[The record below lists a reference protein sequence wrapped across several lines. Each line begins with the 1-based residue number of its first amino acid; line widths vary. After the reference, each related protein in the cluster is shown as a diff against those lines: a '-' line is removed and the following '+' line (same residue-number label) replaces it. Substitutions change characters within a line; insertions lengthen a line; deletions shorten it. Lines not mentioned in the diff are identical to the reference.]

1 VHQSYVIVIG
11 ASHKTAPLAVRER
24 LAINDDEAPSA
35 LHYLKEYATEALI
48 LSTCNRTEL
57 YLVTTDMEQALS
69 GAMGL
74 LSARSGIPLHQQECG
89 IYGYSDNAAV
99 SHLLEVAAG
108 MDSLVPGEHEILTQI
123 RRANKT
129 AREHGTLG
137 PILERLCQVALHA
150 GKRARTETSIGR
162 HPASVSLAAARLAQ
176 EVCNGLEG
184 RSALVVG
191 AGQTARLTAQA
202 LRSCGIGTIHAV
214 NRTFAKAQDMA
225 QQVGGHAWEMSAFPL
240 LLPRVDV
247 VVSCTSAPETILS
260 MEELVAAQSRRHGSP
275 MLLIDLAVPR
285 DIDPHAREVSGI
297 TLYDLDDLQRI
308 CERNQAARRQ
318 AIGQVEVIVHQ
329 ETQGFLCWQQERQ
342 AARLVT
348 ALRESA
354 EEMRSAE
361 VAKSLKKLSHLSATE
376 QEAIEALTMALVNK
390 LLHNPTIFLKT
401 SDVRESTRVARTVFG
416 LALPS
421 EDNEI
426 HVRNLLENE
435 AERVG
440 HG

>member
-1 VHQSYVIVIG
+1 MHHNYVIVIG

-24 LAINDDEAPSA
+24 LAINDDEAPAA
-35 LHYLKEYATEALI
+35 LHYLKECAAEAMI

-57 YLVTTDMEQALS
+57 YLVTTDVEKALN
-69 GAMGL
+69 GVMGL
-74 LSARSGIPLHQQECG
+74 LSARSGVPLQQQECG
-89 IYGYSDNAAV
+89 IYSYADDVAV
-99 SHLLEVAAG
+99 CHFLEVAAG

-123 RRANKT
+123 RRANST
-129 AREHGTLG
+129 AREHGALG

-176 EVCNGLEG
+176 EVFNGLRG

-202 LRSCGIGTIHAV
+202 LRSCGIGTIHAI
-214 NRTFAKAQDMA
+214 NRTLAKAQEMA
-225 QQVGGHAWEMSAFPL
+225 QQVGGQAWEMRALSL
-240 LLPRVDV
+240 LLPRVDI
-247 VVSCTSAPETILS
+247 VVSCTSASETILF
-260 MEELVAAQSRRHGSP
+260 MEDFVAAQSCRHSSP

-285 DIDPHAREVSGI
+285 DIDPHAREVSGV

-308 CERNQAARRQ
+308 CERNQAVRRQ
-318 AIGQVEVIVHQ
+318 AIGQVEEIV
-329 ETQGFLCWQQERQ
+329 QQEARGFQRWRQ
-342 AARLVT
+342 EREATRLVA

-354 EEMRSAE
+354 EEMRSGE
-361 VAKSLKKLSHLSATE
+361 IAKSLKKLSHLSTTE
-376 QEAIEALTMALVNK
+376 QEAIEALTIALVNK
-390 LLHNPTIFLKT
+390 LLHNPTVFLKT
-401 SDVRESTRVARTVFG
+401 SDVLESTRVALTVFG

-421 EDNEI
+421 EDSEI
-426 HVRNLLENE
+426 EVRDLLENE

-440 HG
+440 NG